1 MFISDQKCF
10 QERDAGGRYAW
21 RACSRGRLT
30 SCLKIRAVGTW
41 VCVSVAAS
49 KGLLSSGDRGLPLGK
64 TESLTTG
71 PLCNPGV
78 FTSGFK
84 QSAAN
89 TVPNCSCWA
98 SHGACGHTAVHGGL
112 SFLAVP
118 PALRAALGACTAN
131 GDSGFYFLLRI
142 SFPRRISTQ

>member
-1 MFISDQKCF
+1 MFISDQKYF

-49 KGLLSSGDRGLPLGK
+49 KGLLSSGDRGLHLGK

-71 PLCNPGV
+71 PLCIQGFSPLVLNNQQRTRSRIVPAGPLTALVDTQLYMGGCRSWLYPQPSGQPWVPAQQTATLGFIFFFEFPFPGE
-78 FTSGFK
+78 F
-84 QSAAN
+84 
-89 TVPNCSCWA
+89 
-98 SHGACGHTAVHGGL
+98 
-112 SFLAVP
+112 
-118 PALRAALGACTAN
+118 
-131 GDSGFYFLLRI
+131 
-142 SFPRRISTQ
+142 STQ